1 MSEHGAI
8 LRFVFFRPVLICEQL
23 LSTTASKG
31 YQSIEPRLSLF
42 IMPLDLPTIFL
53 LPTHLDPEELHKLED
68 RIPRLTYD
76 IQEADI
82 VVGKVAKRERA
93 MFELRRA
100 KLETEPLDVG
110 HSLRS
115 RLTGA
120 PWDEEESPATKR
132 RRTTG
137 PEASPSEL
145 QAETISDAGD
155 TPTGI
160 VKVVQLS
167 WLAESLEQ
175 GVVLPM
181 KGFLLYEGR
190 KLPRNIGRQGTVTS
204 KSAARSSGTDI
215 LRRAAEDQGP
225 PLPRSSKPELAPGRG
240 RSHDPPPL
248 TPQTTAEHDDL
259 LPPLPDFLHTT
270 YSCQRPTPVDPPNE
284 AFTKELKKVRTLRIL
299 QGDQIGIRAYSTSIA
314 TLAAYPHPLQSPQ
327 GDH

>member
-1 MSEHGAI
+1 
-8 LRFVFFRPVLICEQL
+8 
-23 LSTTASKG
+23 
-31 YQSIEPRLSLF
+31 
-42 IMPLDLPTIFL
+42 MPLDLPTIFL
-53 LPTHLDPEELHKLED
+53 LPTHLDPEELHELED

-76 IQEADI
+76 IQEAD
-82 VVGKVAKRERA
+82 VVVAKVAKRERA

-100 KLETEPLDVG
+100 KLETEPLDIG

-120 PWDEEESPATKR
+120 PRDEEEEGPASKR
-132 RRTTG
+132 RRTAG
-137 PEASPSEL
+137 PEASFSKL
-145 QAETISDAGD
+145 QAETISDARE
-155 TPTGI
+155 TSTGI

-190 KLPRNIGRQGTVTS
+190 KLPRNSGRQGPVTS

-240 RSHDPPPL
+240 RTHDPPSL
-248 TPQTTAEHDDL
+248 TPQTTEERDAL

-284 AFTKELKKVRTLRIL
+284 AFTEELKKVRTLRIL

-314 TLAAYPHPLQSPQ
+314 TLAAYPHSLQSPQ
-327 GDH
+327 GDY